1 MFLKAVDDGG
11 IHVVERLHVFGRDGS
26 ERGLLV
32 AVQLLDD
39 AGHELIARRQTKNPR
54 PPPVRLAAFPADE
67 PRPLKLIEKT
77 RDGLLGHETF
87 LGQRRWFRSLG
98 TPEHRIKDQELR
110 V

>member
-77 RDGLLGHETF
+77 RDGLLDSISYIPLET
-87 LGQRRWFRSLG
+87 S
-98 TPEHRIKDQELR
+98 EK
-110 V
+110 

>member
-11 IHVVERLHVFGRDGS
+11 VHVVERLHVFGRDGS

-54 PPPVRLAAFPADE
+54 PPPVRLAAFPADDRE
-67 PRPLKLIEKT
+67 GP
-77 RDGLLGHETF
+77 
-87 LGQRRWFRSLG
+87 
-98 TPEHRIKDQELR
+98 
-110 V
+110 